1 MARDDY
7 VPILRDEPSSHQ
19 YLQSWTGD
27 PLHRSTKPR
36 RRRHICCACC
46 HLPARFPLVVGI
58 VALTLYGAVFTAL
71 LYMCIT
77 DNVAFTSPS
86 TSHPASF
93 SPILPPSYPLGVRNS
108 YLSAWMPG
116 NKAANL
122 PSSTPQFW
130 NGQQLNWSVIARVDE
145 KAYSLFGVPSPGE
158 DLTAGIVRGATYTTT
173 HSSFFVDAASVTFT
187 LDFFSP
193 MAPNNYVRHSLPFT
207 YLTVSASANDGK
219 KHSVQIYSDMDS
231 SWTGHFEEDA
241 GVVWT
246 STPSA
251 NSTTVMTLAS
261 INGAPFSEVNDMAQW
276 GTAVY
281 CSRPTD
287 GDTDALTHSVGELE
301 RTRSDFVQHGEIRG
315 DGDASTTWQPRAGLA
330 YSHDLGS
337 IATCSDDDWVVCGC
351 NLALDDFAAA
361 DAESRD
367 FDSVVAANAESLGG
381 SKYKDIIQLSVG
393 QTFGAMEL
401 TIADNLNTS
410 DVMVFQKEISSDGN
424 VNTVDVIFPL
434 SPILYVM
441 APEWIRL
448 LCEPVM
454 QYLAT
459 GRWDVNFAIHDIGAH
474 YPNATGHDDGLA
486 EPMPLEECGDIILL
500 AYMYQNA
507 TGNTDW
513 AAQFSSLF
521 QNYADYLVEG
531 GLYPSNQLS
540 SDDGAGASANQTSLA
555 MKSAIA
561 LNAYGRMTAQTN
573 YSDVGLQFADVL
585 YNQGAGLDSDRT
597 HFTLVQGEDESWTT
611 AYNLYIDVLLN
622 LETFPPEAHTL
633 QSAYYPSVRAE
644 SGVALDSRVNW
655 GKTDWMLWAAAVAQ
669 RSGNEDVKDM
679 FVDDV
684 HAFISNGQS
693 TIPFGDRFY
702 VSTSGSD
709 EAGTWDSYRARP
721 VVGGHFALM
730 ALNGPT
736 MWFGDAT

>member
-1 MARDDY
+1 M
-7 VPILRDEPSSHQ
+7 
-19 YLQSWTGD
+19 
-27 PLHRSTKPR
+27 
-36 RRRHICCACC
+36 
-46 HLPARFPLVVGI
+46 
-58 VALTLYGAVFTAL
+58 ALTLYGAVFTAL

-77 DNVAFTSPS
+77 DNVHPVSAFSSAS
-86 TSHPASF
+86 TSDAASF
-93 SPILPPSYPLGVRNS
+93 SPILPPSYPLGVHNP

-116 NKAANL
+116 TKAANL
-122 PSSTPQFW
+122 PSSKPQFW
-130 NGQQLNWSVIARVDE
+130 NGQQLSWSVIARVDE

-158 DLTAGIVRGATYTTT
+158 DITAGTVRGATYTST
-173 HSSFFVDAASVTFT
+173 HSSFFVDAGSATFA

-193 MAPNNYVRHSLPFT
+193 VAPNNYVRHSLPFS

-219 KHSVQIYSDMDS
+219 KHPVQIYTDIDS
-231 SWTGHFEEDA
+231 SWTGHFEEDVD
-241 GVVWT
+241 VVWN
-246 STPSA
+246 STASA

-287 GDTDALTHSVGELE
+287 SDANALTHSVAALE
-301 RTRSDFVQHGEIRG
+301 RTRSDFVQHGEIRR
-315 DGDASTTWQPRAGLA
+315 DDDALTTWQPGAGLA

-337 IATCSDDDWVVCGC
+337 IESTTNATFAIGYVRDPDKSACSDDDWIVCGC
-351 NLALDDFAAA
+351 HLALDDFAAA
-361 DAESRD
+361 DAESRE
-367 FDSVVAANAESLGG
+367 FDSVVAANAESVGG
-381 SKYKDIIQLSVG
+381 YKYNNIIQLSVP

-424 VNTVDVIFPL
+424 VNTIDVIFPL
-434 SPILYVM
+434 SPMLYLM

-448 LCEPVM
+448 LSEPVVR
-454 QYLAT
+454 YLAT
-459 GRWDVNFAIHDIGAH
+459 GRWDVNFTIHDIGAH

-500 AYMYQNA
+500 AYMYQTA
-507 TGNTDW
+507 TGNTHW
-513 AAQFSSLF
+513 AAQFSSMF
-521 QNYADYLVEG
+521 QTYADYLVER
-531 GLYPSNQLS
+531 GLHPGNQLS

-561 LNAYGRMTAQTN
+561 LNAYGRMTAQKN
-573 YSDVGLQFADVL
+573 YSDVGLHFADVL
-585 YNQGAGLDSDRT
+585 YNQGEGLDSDRT

-611 AYNLYIDVLLN
+611 AYNLYIDVLLE
-622 LETFPPEAHTL
+622 LETFPSEAYTL

-655 GKTDWMLWAAAVAQ
+655 GKTDWMLWAAAVAR
-669 RSGNEDVKDM
+669 RSGNEDVKHM

-693 TIPFGDRFY
+693 TIPLGDRFY
-702 VSTSGSD
+702 VGTNGTH

-730 ALNGPT
+730 ALDALT
-736 MWFGDAT
+736 WWVGDAG